1 MILYKEREKLARK
14 KKSDLSSTDNKK
26 IINTKQSVIYLYA
39 LHSFHSVV
47 FILIFNFRR
56 FKVKVVVK
64 EKKSQ
69 LFEYKMAVFGPQ
81 LIYTVIMFV
90 LLTKL
95 GKFYS
100 LGRYILCNK
109 LFRYLSPNSDELK
122 KTVSNFFFIYKCDV
136 FCILK

>member
-1 MILYKEREKLARK
+1 LILYKEREKLARK

-122 KTVSNFFFIYKCDV
+122 KTVSNFFFY
-136 FCILK
+136 L

>member
-122 KTVSNFFFIYKCDV
+122 KTVSNFFFY
-136 FCILK
+136 L